1 MHDPSPTAPPPTN
14 SSEDRLDSWKEIAVY
29 LGRDVTTVQ
38 RWEKREGM
46 PVHRHVHDRLGSVYA
61 FRAELD
67 AWVRSRNLPEAA
79 QESEQAPIA
88 AASSETAVPTEVRQ
102 RRFRTPLALLGASL
116 VVVLLFGGY
125 FLRRTMHHAS
135 ASSGG
140 RLMIGVL
147 PLNNLSGDP
156 GQDYFVNGLSEE
168 VVTELGQLNPAR
180 IGVIRY
186 NPQPGAQQTVIPDL
200 AQKAGVGYLLEG
212 SVRRQDAQARISLQ
226 LLRVPDQT
234 IVWTESF
241 DRNAGDVLALQSE
254 IAQRIGHELEVQVL
268 GHRGTQ
274 AANPEVVEEY
284 LRGRFEL
291 SHHYD
296 PVSDAARIHFER
308 AVALDP
314 SYAPAY
320 AGLADFYR
328 ARAGEK
334 DEGMDETLRLAEK
347 YADKA
352 LALDAQDAEAHAA
365 LALIKLVHDWD
376 WPAAREQALQA
387 LQLNPS
393 SPEAHSVY
401 ATYLRIAGK
410 MPEAVSQR
418 KQALALDP
426 FRADLIEQLGREYFF
441 ARDYENGVAL
451 ARQTLADNPLDSG
464 AHYDLCIGLG
474 YMKQFDES
482 VVECSKVLALE
493 GHTGWVDSYQQ
504 EYREH
509 GYGAASL
516 DVARKRLKELQKL
529 PKVELWDL
537 ANAYAAA
544 GMKDETL
551 QTLAK
556 GMPIRDPGLLQLRVD
571 PDFDLIRGDPRYVEL
586 VRRIGFPAE

>member
-1 MHDPSPTAPPPTN
+1 MEDPSAAPPSTN
-14 SSEDRLDSWKEIAVY
+14 ASEDRLDSWKEIAMY

-46 PVHRHVHDRLGSVYA
+46 PVHRHLHDRIGSVYA

-67 AWVRSRNLPEAA
+67 AWVRSRHPGTLENESTPVAQVAA
-79 QESEQAPIA
+79 ESVLSAE
-88 AASSETAVPTEVRQ
+88 EKHKTL
-102 RRFRTPLALLGASL
+102 RTIYWVMLAGSAL
-116 VVVLLFGGY
+116 VVLLLAGY
-125 FLRRTMHHAS
+125 FFRRTARPAS
-135 ASSGG
+135 ASGGG

-147 PLNNLSGDP
+147 PLKNLSGDA
-156 GQDYFVNGLSEE
+156 GQDYFVNGLTEE
-168 VVTELGQLNPAR
+168 VVTELGQLNPGR
-180 IGVIRY
+180 IGVVRY
-186 NPQPGAQQTVIPDL
+186 NLQPDAQQTVIPDL

-234 IVWTESF
+234 IVWTESL
-241 DRNAGDVLALQSE
+241 DRNVSDVLALQSE
-254 IAQRIGHELEVQVL
+254 IGQRIGHELEVQVL
-268 GHRGTQ
+268 GHPSPKP
-274 AANPEVVEEY
+274 ANPEVLEEY

-291 SHHYD
+291 SHD
-296 PVSDAARIHFER
+296 PISDAARIHFER

-352 LALDAQDAEAHAA
+352 LALDPRDAEAHAA
-365 LALIKLVHDWD
+365 LALIKLVRDWD
-376 WPAAREQALQA
+376 WQAAREHALRA

-401 ATYLRIAGK
+401 ATYLRIAGN

-426 FRADLIEQLGREYFF
+426 FRSDLIEQLGREYFF
-441 ARDYENGVAL
+441 ARDYEDGVTLGRQKL
-451 ARQTLADNPLDSG
+451 AENPEDSG

-474 YMKQFDES
+474 YMKQFDEA
-482 VVECSKVLALE
+482 VAECSKVLAME
-493 GHTGWVDSYQQ
+493 GHTDWVDSYQQ

-509 GYGAASL
+509 GYEAASL
-516 DVARKRLKELQKL
+516 GAARKRLKELEKIAR
-529 PKVELWDL
+529 VDLWDL

-551 QTLAK
+551 QTLSK
-556 GMPIRDPGLLQLRVD
+556 GLPIRDPGLLQLRVD
-571 PDFDLIRGDPRYVEL
+571 PDFDLIRGDPRYAEL
-586 VRRIGFPAE
+586 VHAIGFPSE